1 MKATLKQI
9 ADDCGL
15 SISTVSRVVTGK
27 GYVSSDARA
36 QIEASIARLSYTKKE
51 RPQVVL
57 KDASSLVMV
66 LVGGIRSSLASKMV
80 ELLVQELE
88 LKQMRAFIAIS
99 EFNPEKELEFLRY
112 AADNHFFGV
121 FAMTLSETPE
131 NLAYLRTYPIPI
143 TLVNRY
149 LPSLE
154 TDYLCA
160 DYYRMGYVGA
170 EYLIRHGHKKIAFVG
185 GSPTS
190 PVTEDK
196 LTGFQDCMR
205 AYNLELRPVW
215 CFHVNRMIYENGAQV
230 VSALLALEERPT
242 AIVSSNDI
250 SVGILNEL
258 IQHGIRVPEDISLF
272 TCEDSNLTATC
283 LIPITSMTLEMSRIA
298 HDAVKLLIRRR
309 RQPYAPRHFLIYTPR
324 LVERSSVKSVV

>member
-15 SISTVSRVVTGK
+15 SISTVSRMVTGK
-27 GYVSSDARA
+27 GYVSDEARA
-36 QIEASIARLSYTKKE
+36 QIEASIARLSYTKRE
-51 RPQVVL
+51 RPQVPL
-57 KDASSLVMV
+57 KGTASLVMI
-66 LVGGIRSSLASKMV
+66 LIGGIRSSLASRMV

-88 LKQMRAFIAIS
+88 QKQMRAFIAIS
-99 EFNPEKELEFLRY
+99 EFQPERELEFLRY

-121 FAMTLSETPE
+121 FALTLSETPE

-143 TLVNRY
+143 TMVNRY

-154 TDYLCA
+154 TDYLCP

-170 EYLIRHGHKKIAFVG
+170 EYLIQHGHKKIAFVG
-185 GSPTS
+185 GAATS

-205 AYNLELRPVW
+205 AHNLELRPEW
-215 CFHVNRMIYENGAQV
+215 CFHLNRLIYEYGAQV
-230 VSALLALEERPT
+230 VSKLLDMEERPT

-258 IQHGIRVPEDISLF
+258 IQHGIRVPEDMSLF
-272 TCEDSNLTATC
+272 TCEDSNLTANC
-283 LIPITSMTLEMSRIA
+283 LIPMTSMSLEMEPLAR
-298 HDAVKLLIRRR
+298 DAVKLLIRRR
-309 RQPYAPRHFLIYTPR
+309 RQPYAPRHFLIYNPH
-324 LVERSSVKSVV
+324 LVERSSVKTCV